1 VSPWE
6 VIAILLAG
14 VAAGSAVSVEPMS
27 TRFRT
32 PPVCFGMPA
41 ISCMEEP
48 RPSSALV
55 NSEGMTH
62 TLLASPFASSGIIWR
77 YW

>member
-1 VSPWE
+1 MGRV
-6 VIAILLAG
+6 AG
-14 VAAGSAVSVEPMS
+14 SVEPMS
-27 TRFRT
+27 TRLRT

-41 ISCMEEP
+41 ISCIEEP

-55 NSEGMTH
+55 NSDGTTQ
-62 TLLASPFASSGIIWR
+62 TLLASPWAIFGIIWR